1 MQNECKKIAVIMAG
15 GSGER
20 FWPLSRQNHP
30 KQLLALGHT
39 NQTMLQEAVDRVRHV
54 IANEDI
60 YVQTMPHLLDAIR
73 NAELG
78 IPVENIIAE
87 PCKRNTAGCLS
98 YAAAHMLAK
107 YDSSGDDLVLSI
119 LTADHVIGDTGHF
132 LRTVEQALDT
142 ATFGS
147 ALVTIGVPPTY
158 PSTGFGYIQTGLPD
172 ETGSVDKDRPEVYS
186 VKAFKEKPELSVAES
201 YLEAGNYYWNSGMF
215 FWRLDT
221 FVNEFNT
228 ADKPFADAIYSM
240 KLAMQVGD
248 HEKVE
253 AVFNSLQS
261 ISIDYALMEKAKNV
275 AMVRA
280 TFPWDDVGS
289 WSALDRTRQ
298 PDGLGNVAV
307 GDSVVIDTNN
317 SIIYN
322 NTQNMT
328 VGVVGME
335 NVVLVVTDDAIL
347 LVSKDRTEDVKQI
360 VESLKKRNA
369 PQV

>member
-1 MQNECKKIAVIMAG
+1 MRNECKKIAVIMAG

-39 NQTMLQEAVDRVRHV
+39 NQTMLQEAVDRISHV
-54 IANEDI
+54 IANDDI

-73 NAELG
+73 NADLG
-78 IPVENIIAE
+78 IPDENIIAE
-87 PCKRNTAGCLS
+87 PCKRNTAGCLC
-98 YAAAHMLAK
+98 YAAAHMMAK
-107 YDSSGDDLVLSI
+107 YDSDGSNLVLSI
-119 LTADHVIGDTGHF
+119 LTADHIIGDTDQF
-132 LRTVEQALDT
+132 LRTVEQAMTT
-142 ATFGS
+142 AANGS

-158 PSTGFGYIQTGLPD
+158 PSTGFGYIHAVSSDVTDDVD
-172 ETGSVDKDRPEVYS
+172 ENRPEVYS
-186 VKAFKEKPELSVAES
+186 VKSFKEKPELTVAES
-201 YLEAGNYYWNSGMF
+201 YMEAGNYYWNSGMF

-221 FVNEFNT
+221 FVNEFVSTDNS
-228 ADKPFADAIYSM
+228 FADAINSM
-240 KLAMQVGD
+240 KLAMQAD
-248 HEKVE
+248 KQEEVE
-253 AVFNSLQS
+253 RVFSSLPS
-261 ISIDYALMEKAKNV
+261 ISIDYGLMEKAKNV

-280 TFPWDDVGS
+280 TFSWDDVGS

-298 PDGLGNVAV
+298 PDSLGNVAV
-307 GDSVVIDTNN
+307 GDSVVIETNN

-322 NTQNMT
+322 NTQHMA
-328 VGVVGME
+328 VGVVGVD

-347 LVSKDRTEDVKQI
+347 LVSKDRTEDVKLI